1 MEVLLRMGVVLRD
14 VLSRVRSW
22 ASPFIVPR
30 RSPGYK
36 YRRQSRG
43 R

>member
-1 MEVLLRMGVVLRD
+1 MEALPRMSVVLRGSSIR
-14 VLSRVRSW
+14 SR
-22 ASPFIVPR
+22 APPFIVPR
-30 RSPGYK
+30 RSLGYK

>member
-14 VLSRVRSW
+14 VLSVRSR
-22 ASPFIVPR
+22 ASHFIVPR
-30 RSPGYK
+30 RGLGYK